1 MIIVPGS
8 CHDPE
13 TRMNVSRIIGPEGVL
28 WEQEKHI
35 PAMITIAGRKI
46 REDIASAPTRK
57 TIVAKTAF
65 GRIAVVICRDFL
77 DMDLRVEI
85 KNFSPPVDIVINPA
99 LTPVTADFSA
109 AHLEARRSL
118 YAYFFFCNIASFG
131 NSSIHSPEKSRKKRM
146 IPSGKEDLI
155 FKDVNLFDLRAER
168 RKWEM
173 IRERHVRFIQSTR

>member
-1 MIIVPGS
+1 
-8 CHDPE
+8 
-13 TRMNVSRIIGPEGVL
+13 GPQGVL

-35 PAMITIAGRKI
+35 PAMITIGGRKI
-46 REDIASAPTRK
+46 RENIASAPARK
-57 TIVAKTAF
+57 TVVANTAF

-131 NSSIHSPEKSRKKRM
+131 NSSIHSPEKGRKK
-146 IPSGKEDLI
+146 
-155 FKDVNLFDLRAER
+155 
-168 RKWEM
+168 
-173 IRERHVRFIQSTR
+173 